1 MENKF
6 TKGPW
11 IVLDGAFVYALNDF
25 GVNQFDLTI
34 NGHGKRGAGEEELQA
49 NAHLI
54 AAAPLLYDEIEN
66 EIKLLLE
73 MKEKAPIGNYRQAI
87 INQIE
92 RKKALLAKARGELW
106 QQN

>member
-1 MENKF
+1 
-6 TKGPW
+6 
-11 IVLDGAFVYALNDF
+11 
-25 GVNQFDLTI
+25 
-34 NGHGKRGAGEEELQA
+34 
-49 NAHLI
+49 
-54 AAAPLLYDEIEN
+54 LLYDEIEN

-92 RKKALLAKARGELW
+92 RKQALLAKARGELW